1 MESEGKLMNKRKQY
15 SITVDVNGGEY
26 SQEFIILAK
35 SLSKVGRD
43 KVIADGVIIQF
54 NDQILEL
61 NSNKEESNDYYKGQT
76 LTVKEDC
83 LNNFWKGET
92 VTVEDVDIHRGIL
105 IDGVVYLE
113 KQVVDKYFSR
123 DEE

>member
-1 MESEGKLMNKRKQY
+1 MGSEGKSMNKRNQY

-26 SQEFIILAK
+26 NQEFVILAD

-43 KVIADGVIIQF
+43 KIIADGVTIQF

-61 NSNKEESNDYYKGQT
+61 NSNKEDSNDYYKGQT

-83 LNNFWKGET
+83 LNNFWNGGT

-105 IDGVVYLE
+105 IDVVVYLE

-123 DEE
+123 EEE

>member
-1 MESEGKLMNKRKQY
+1 MNKRNQY

-26 SQEFIILAK
+26 NQEFVILAE

-43 KVIADGVIIQF
+43 KIIADGVTIQF
-54 NDQILEL
+54 NGQILEL
-61 NSNKEESNDYYKGQT
+61 NSNKEDSKDYYKGQT

-83 LNNFWKGET
+83 LNNFWKGGT
-92 VTVEDVDIHRGIL
+92 VTVEDVDVHRGIL

-123 DEE
+123 EEE